1 MGSVKQL
8 LTNAYDPISD
18 KEVDLLA
25 DTDAGLQME
34 QHKCNAT
41 MLAYRV
47 TIKNLEK
54 KTQQVEEFLQ
64 LVKKARQLIKDE
76 NN

>member
-8 LTNAYDPISD
+8 LTNAHDPILD

-34 QHKCNAT
+34 QHKCNST
-41 MLAYRV
+41 ILAYQLLDRNHFVERSVSCRNAYHVV
-47 TIKNLEK
+47 TS
-54 KTQQVEEFLQ
+54 V
-64 LVKKARQLIKDE
+64 
-76 NN
+76 

>member
-8 LTNAYDPISD
+8 LTNAHDPIFD

-41 MLAYRV
+41 ILAYRV
-47 TIKNLEK
+47 TIKDLRK
-54 KTQQVEEFLQ
+54 KTEEVEEFLQ
-64 LVKKARQLIKDE
+64 LIKKARQLKKDE
-76 NN
+76 DN